1 MDNWVFFF
9 FFLKKL
15 CVIGGE
21 HNLMQKSHENM

>member
-1 MDNWVFFF
+1 MDNWVFF